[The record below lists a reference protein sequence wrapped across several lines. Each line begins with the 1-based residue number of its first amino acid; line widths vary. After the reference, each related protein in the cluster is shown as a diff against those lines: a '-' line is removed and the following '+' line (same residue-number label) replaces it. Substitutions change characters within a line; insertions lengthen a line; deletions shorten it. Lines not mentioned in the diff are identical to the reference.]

1 MIGHRFVQH
10 VLVNRH
16 SPAVFADDLGWSV
29 KIDRQV
35 SLTFVKLRLADRHSQ
50 NAVSGELDP
59 PSVVALG
66 RPVETELA
74 GDIFPRSGERRLAAR
89 ERQAAAMEYVLDG
102 DRNLRDAFPV
112 RNMAVRPSALR
123 SFAIQSSN
131 ARTIC
136 RAASP
141 MTERGAPRDL
151 MVALT
156 SFASSVGPA
165 LAASASLV
173 GLQ

>member
-1 MIGHRFVQH
+1 MWQPLHVIGHRFEQH
-10 VLVNRH
+10 IRVNRH
-16 SPAVFADDLGWSV
+16 SPPVFVDDLGWPV

-59 PSVVALG
+59 PSGVALG

-131 ARTIC
+131 AHRNC
-136 RAASP
+136 GAASP
-141 MTERGAPRDL
+141 MAERGAPRDL
-151 MVALT
+151 IVGLAP
-156 SFASSVGPA
+156 SASSVG
-165 LAASASLV
+165 
-173 GLQ
+173 LQ